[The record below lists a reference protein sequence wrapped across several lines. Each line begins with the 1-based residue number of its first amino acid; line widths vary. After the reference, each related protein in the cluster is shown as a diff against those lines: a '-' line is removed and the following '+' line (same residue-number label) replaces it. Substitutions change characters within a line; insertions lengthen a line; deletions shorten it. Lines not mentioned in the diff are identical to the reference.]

1 MKRITGI
8 LCLATA
14 LLFPSSLFPADI
26 TLSQGKGKID
36 VKIDG
41 KLFTR
46 YTYEGVPKPALYP
59 IRWIDG
65 TGMTR
70 RYPMEAALPGESN
83 DHGHHRSLFWGHR
96 HVKGGKDGGVHD
108 FWGENSN
115 SGKQVAVKVSVDK
128 NGVIH
133 AQNKW
138 VSKAGETIATD
149 SRLIRFSAN
158 KAGRMID
165 YTITIHASHGEIVL
179 MDDKDAGLGIRVP
192 DSMCVTPH
200 GSAKLKVKAEGYM
213 LNSEGVEGPALWGKA
228 AKWVDYSGR
237 AGDQLLGVAIFDH
250 PDNPR
255 HPTTWH
261 ARAYGLC
268 AANIFGKR
276 HFERLPDKN
285 AGNCTL
291 KKGQSLTFNYRF
303 YWHPG
308 KGDAKKIEAQYRQ
321 WVAATGKSR

>member
-8 LCLATA
+8 LCLAAA
-14 LLFPSSLFPADI
+14 LFFPSSLFPADI
-26 TLSQGKGKID
+26 ILSQGKGEID

-70 RYPMEAALPGESN
+70 RYPMEDALPGESN

-115 SGKQVAVKVSVDK
+115 SGKQVAVKVSLDK

-149 SRLIRFSAN
+149 NRMIRFSAN

-165 YTITIHASHGEIVL
+165 YNITIHASHGEIIL
-179 MDDKDAGLGIRVP
+179 MDDKDAGMGIRVP

-213 LNSEGVEGPALWGKA
+213 LNSEGVKDSACWGKR
-228 AKWVDYSGR
+228 AKWVDYYGTVQ
-237 AGDQLLGVAIFDH
+237 GKTLGVVIFDH
-250 PDNPR
+250 PKNPR
-255 HPTTWH
+255 YPSSWH
-261 ARAYGLC
+261 ARDYWLC
-268 AANIFGKR
+268 AANVFGKR
-276 HFERLPDKN
+276 HFERLKDPH
-285 AGNCTL
+285 AGDMPL
-291 KKGQSLTFNYRF
+291 KKGESVTFHYRF
-303 YWHPG
+303 VWHAGPANP
-308 KGDAKKIEAQYRQ
+308 KEIEKQ
-321 WVAATGKSR
+321 WQAFASE

>member
-1 MKRITGI
+1 MKRNTGI
-8 LCLATA
+8 LCLAAA
-14 LLFPSSLFPADI
+14 LFFPSSLFPADI
-26 TLSQGKGKID
+26 ILSQGKGEID

-70 RYPMEAALPGESN
+70 RYPMEDALPGESN
-83 DHGHHRSLFWGHR
+83 DHVHHRSLFWGHR

-115 SGKQVAVKVSVDK
+115 SGKQVAVKVSLDK

-149 SRLIRFSAN
+149 SRVIGFSADKN
-158 KAGRMID
+158 GRIID
-165 YTITIHASHGEIVL
+165 YAITIHASHGDIVL
-179 MDDKDAGLGIRVP
+179 MDDKDAGMGFRVP
-192 DSMCVTPH
+192 DTMCVSPH
-200 GSAKLKVKAEGYM
+200 GTAKVKAEGYM
-213 LNSEGVEGPALWGKA
+213 LNSEGVTGSACWGKR

-237 AGDQLLGVAIFDH
+237 VEGKLLGVAMFDH
-250 PDNPR
+250 PNNPR
-255 HPTTWH
+255 HPTSWH
-261 ARAYGLC
+261 ARTYGLC
-268 AANIFGKR
+268 SANIFGKR
-276 HFERLPDKN
+276 HFERLPNKN
-285 AGNCTL
+285 AGNYTL
-291 KKGQSLTFNYRF
+291 KKGQSLTFKHRL
-303 YWHPG
+303 YWHAG
-308 KGDAKKIEAQYRQ
+308 KGESKKIEAQYRQ
-321 WVAATGKSR
+321 WVAAKGK